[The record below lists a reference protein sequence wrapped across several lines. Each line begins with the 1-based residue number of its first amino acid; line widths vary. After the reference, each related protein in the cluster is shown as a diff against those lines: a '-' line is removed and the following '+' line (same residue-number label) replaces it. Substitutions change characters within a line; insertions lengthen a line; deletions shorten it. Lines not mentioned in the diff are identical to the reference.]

1 MNLSLLIAKRYFF
14 SKKKKSFINFISIIS
29 MLGIGVGTMALVI
42 VLSVFNGLE
51 DLNRQ
56 IFKSFD
62 PDIKISAVEGKSF
75 VLENDKLL
83 KIKQLSDVAY
93 VSEVIQDNALV
104 KYNNSQMVVNLKG
117 VDDTFQKY
125 SRLKESLVEGNFVLN
140 KDNTSY
146 AFIGGNVYVALNI
159 SLQNIIEPLEIWY
172 PRNKKTISLNPQEN
186 INTLIINIS
195 GVYSLEQFH
204 DDFVYVPLAFA
215 QQLTEYGNKRTA
227 LEVQLRPEAN
237 LGKVQEEIRNVFG
250 EKYVVQN
257 QDEQNATLFRAMKIE
272 KLFIFVALLFIIGI
286 ASFNIF
292 FSLTMLVIDKKDDIK
307 SLAAMGADAS
317 LIKKIFFNEGA
328 IISFTGAIVG
338 LFFGGMICFLQEKFG
353 FIKMGM
359 QSAIID
365 AYPVKMNVSDFVLTA
380 FGIII
385 ITLIASYLPAKRAA
399 KIS

>member
-62 PDIKISAVEGKSF
+62 PDIKISALIGKNF
-75 VLENDKLL
+75 VLENDKIT
-83 KIKQLSDVAY
+83 KIKQLQEVAF
-93 VSEVIQDNALV
+93 VTEVIQDNALV

-117 VDDTFQKY
+117 VDDTFQNH
-125 SRLKESLVEGNFVLN
+125 SRLKESLVEGNFVLS
-140 KDNTSY
+140 KDSTNY

-172 PRNKKTISLNPQEN
+172 PRNNKTISLNPQDN
-186 INTLIINIS
+186 INALIINVS

-227 LEVQLRPEAN
+227 LEVQLKPNVNVEKAQN
-237 LGKVQEEIRNVFG
+237 DIRNIFG
-250 EKYVVQN
+250 EKYLIQN
-257 QDEQNATLFRAMKIE
+257 QDEQNATLFRAIKWE

-307 SLAAMGADAS
+307 SLSAMGADAT
-317 LIKKIFFNEGA
+317 LIKRIFFSEGA
-328 IISFTGAIVG
+328 IISFIGAIVG
-338 LFFGGMICFLQEKFG
+338 LFLGGLICYLQEKYG
-353 FIKMGM
+353 LIKMGM

-365 AYPVKMNVSDFVLTA
+365 AYPVKMNFSDFVLTA
-380 FGIII
+380 FAMII
-385 ITLIASYLPAKRAA
+385 ITLVASYLPAQRAA

>member
-1 MNLSLLIAKRYFF
+1 MNLSILIAKRYFF

-62 PDIKISAVEGKSF
+62 PDIKISAVVGKSF
-75 VLENDKLL
+75 VLENDKLV
-83 KIKQLSDVAY
+83 KIKQLPDVAF
-93 VSEVIQDNALV
+93 VTQVIQDNALV

-117 VDDTFQKY
+117 VDETFQKH
-125 SRLKESLVEGNFVLN
+125 SRLKDSLVEGRFVLST
-140 KDNTSY
+140 DSTSF

-172 PRNKKTISLNPQEN
+172 PRNTKKVSLTEN
-186 INTLIINIS
+186 DINSLIINVS

-204 DDFVYVPLAFA
+204 DDYVYVPLAFA
-215 QQLTEYGNKRTA
+215 QQLTEYDDKRTA
-227 LEVQLRPEAN
+227 LEVQLKPNAN
-237 LGKVQEEIRNVFG
+237 LGKVQDEIREIFG
-250 EKYVVQN
+250 DKYLIQN
-257 QDEQNATLFRAMKIE
+257 QDEQNATLFRAIKVE

-307 SLAAMGADAS
+307 TLAAMGADAS
-317 LIKKIFFNEGA
+317 LIKQIFISEGA

-338 LFFGGMICFLQEKFG
+338 LFAGGLICFLQEKYG
-353 FIKMGM
+353 LIKMGM
-359 QSAIID
+359 ESAIID

-380 FGIII
+380 FAIII
-385 ITLIASYLPAKRAA
+385 ITLVASYLPAQRAA

>member
-1 MNLSLLIAKRYFF
+1 
-14 SKKKKSFINFISIIS
+14 

-62 PDIKISAVEGKSF
+62 PDIKISAVVGKSF
-75 VLENDKLL
+75 VLENDKLV
-83 KIKQLSDVAY
+83 KIKQLPDVAF
-93 VSEVIQDNALV
+93 VTEVIQDNALV

-117 VDDTFQKY
+117 VDDTFQKH
-125 SRLKESLVEGNFVLN
+125 SRLKESLVEGNFVLS
-140 KDNTSY
+140 KDSTNY

-172 PRNKKTISLNPQEN
+172 PRNKKTSSLNPQEN
-186 INTLIINIS
+186 INSLIINVS

-227 LEVQLRPEAN
+227 LEVQLKSDAN
-237 LGKVQEEIRNVFG
+237 LGKVQDQIRDIFG
-250 EKYVVQN
+250 EKYLVQN
-257 QDEQNATLFRAMKIE
+257 QDEQNATLFRAIKWE
-272 KLFIFVALLFIIGI
+272 KMFIFIALLLITGI

-307 SLAAMGADAS
+307 TLSAMGADAS
-317 LIKKIFFNEGA
+317 LIKKIFFSEGA
-328 IISFTGAIVG
+328 IISFVGAIVG
-338 LFFGGMICFLQEKFG
+338 LFLGGLICFLQERYG
-353 FIKMGM
+353 LIKMGM
-359 QSAIID
+359 ESAIID
-365 AYPVKMNVSDFVLTA
+365 AYPVKMNLSDFILTA
-380 FGIII
+380 VAIII
-385 ITLIASYLPAKRAA
+385 ITLVASYLPAQRAA